1 MLDLKLENV
10 AAQSAAAPLP
20 RAGTRE
26 WIGLAVL
33 ALPTLL
39 VSIDVSLM
47 LLALPRI
54 GADLGASS
62 AQQLWIMDIYG
73 FMLAGFMITM
83 GTLGDRIGRR
93 KLLMFGAAAFGSA
106 SSLAAFSTSA
116 EMLIVARGL
125 LGIAGATR
133 SPSILALISNMF
145 RDPKQRAFAIS
156 IWLVCFMSGMA
167 VGPLVGG
174 AVLEVLWWG
183 AVFLLG
189 VPIMLLL
196 LLTAPVLLPEY
207 RDAHAG
213 RLDLTSV
220 ALSLAAILP
229 AIYGLKESATHG
241 LHTVPS
247 LAMLIGVGFGVLFV
261 FRQQRLA
268 SPLLDLRLF
277 ANRSF
282 TAALGS
288 MFGMTLIGANMLF
301 IAQYLQLVA
310 GLSPLHAGLWMLPG
324 VAGSMIGLLL
334 SPFLARRVRPAYLIA
349 SGLLVAVIGF
359 LTLAQASAT
368 SGLPDVAIAFVLF
381 NFGCAPL
388 VTLGTGLIVGSV
400 QPEKAGSA
408 AAVNETACEFGFA
421 LGIATLG
428 SLGAA
433 VYRGLMANAVPTEVP
448 QAVAD
453 VARDT
458 LAGATVAAASLA
470 DPIGLLLLTTARE
483 AFTSGM
489 HAAALVSAVVL
500 LGVAVL
506 AVSMLRHVRPLA
518 EPQPEPTLATSF
530 GPEQAAA

>member
-1 MLDLKLENV
+1 
-10 AAQSAAAPLP
+10 
-20 RAGTRE
+20 
-26 WIGLAVL
+26 
-33 ALPTLL
+33 

-106 SSLAAFSTSA
+106 STLAAFSTSA

-125 LGIAGATR
+125 LGIAGATL

-156 IWLVCFMSGMA
+156 IWLMCFMSGMA

-174 AVLEVLWWG
+174 AMLEVFWWG

-196 LLTAPVLLPEY
+196 LLTGPLLLPEY

-220 ALSLAAILP
+220 ALSLATILP

-241 LHTVPS
+241 LQTVPG
-247 LAMLIGVGFGVLFV
+247 LGMLVGAAFGVVFV
-261 FRQQRLA
+261 LRQQRLA

-277 ANRSF
+277 ANRAFS
-282 TAALGS
+282 AALGG

-310 GLSPLHAGLWMLPG
+310 GLSPLQAGLWMLPG
-324 VAGSMIGLLL
+324 VGGSMAGLLL
-334 SPFLARRVRPAYLIA
+334 SPLIARRVRPAHLIA

-359 LTLAQASAT
+359 LVLAQASAT
-368 SGLPDVAIAFVLF
+368 SGLTVVVVAFVLF

-388 VTLGTGLIVGSV
+388 VTLGTDLIVGSV
-400 QPEKAGSA
+400 APEKAGSA
-408 AAVNETACEFGFA
+408 AATSETSAEFGFA

-433 VYRGLMANAVPTEVP
+433 VYRGLMADAVPVEVP
-448 QAVAD
+448 QLAAD
-453 VARDT
+453 AARDT
-458 LAGATVAAASLA
+458 LAGATVAAANLP
-470 DPIGLLLLTTARE
+470 DPLGVLLLATARE

-489 HAAALVSAVVL
+489 HAAAFVSALVL
-500 LGVAVL
+500 LGVALL
-506 AVSMLRHVRPLA
+506 AVTMLRHVRPLA
-518 EPQPEPTLATSF
+518 EPGAEPIDATHAAT
-530 GPEQAAA
+530 PALTRAAA